1 MYFYTGLTKTDTMLS
16 KKLKLIVSFA
26 ALLLVAANTNVL
38 AQTVDEKVSTLEGK
52 VDGVADRTT
61 ELENTVSNLAKLKIS
76 GYVQPQWNW
85 QDVDSLGNQ
94 LNSRNA
100 FSIRRGRVKFVHKS
114 GDIGATIYPDITE
127 NGVILKEVFANWDI
141 TKQLT
146 VYMGSMNRPF
156 GYEIAYSSSSREVT
170 ERSLAEQR
178 LFNGERDLGLQLT
191 YNPTIGGIK
200 PTIELGL
207 FNGSDNFGAGPV
219 GGLFG
224 SNNKLG
230 FTGDPAGT
238 VIGSNTYS
246 SPISGADSAFKV
258 SVNAAV
264 GKESVLSLNT
274 GTGVAIGQPA
284 KELIGHFRVPF
295 LVSDEFSFDIGASI
309 SLGGITEPSDIV
321 AKYDGTN
328 GALQLHKAESP
339 KAGHSFNNQNNTFL
353 QTNRSIIG
361 VDGQFYLSI
370 LPFGGTIL
378 KGELYT
384 GQMPFYGSAYLFT
397 TADVATHGAPV
408 ASTVYKKML
417 GFYGMLVQNLMDNL
431 QIAVR
436 YESFDP
442 NTQVAGTNFAF
453 LDGAGKAQTLLG
465 TRAKS
470 QFGGDL
476 KVSTFTFDINVFVSG
491 SMRLMFDYDMVKT
504 EEYTK
509 VSGATAIA
517 TQPDAKDDRFTFRM
531 QYKF

>member
-1 MYFYTGLTKTDTMLS
+1 MLS

-26 ALLLVAANTNVL
+26 ALLLVVANTNVV
-38 AQTVDEKVSTLEGK
+38 AQTTVEEKVSTLEGK

-114 GDIGATIYPDITE
+114 GDIGATVYPDITE
-127 NGVILKEVFANWDI
+127 NGVVIKEVFANWDI

-191 YNPTIGGIK
+191 YNPTIGDIK

-230 FTGDPAGT
+230 FGFTPIGTGAAYALTTGVT
-238 VIGSNTYS
+238 
-246 SPISGADSAFKV
+246 DSAFKA
-258 SVNAAV
+258 SVNSAL
-264 GKESVLSLNT
+264 GKEGVLTLAAN
-274 GTGVAIGQPA
+274 GAAIGQPA
-284 KELIGHFRVPF
+284 KELIGHLRVPF
-295 LVSDEFSFDIGASI
+295 LISDEFSFDIGGSI
-309 SLGGITEPSDIV
+309 SLGGITEPSDVV
-321 AKYDGTN
+321 AKYDGAN
-328 GALQLHKAESP
+328 GALQLHKSDNT
-339 KAGHSFNNQNNTFL
+339 KAGHSFTNQNNTFL
-353 QTNRSIIG
+353 QTNRSIMG
-361 VDGQFYLSI
+361 VDGQFYLSVF
-370 LPFGGTIL
+370 PFGGTIV

-384 GQMPFYGSAYLFT
+384 GQMPFYGSAFLFT
-397 TADVATHGAPV
+397 TADATALGAPV
-408 ASTVYKKML
+408 ASTVYKKVM
-417 GFYGMLVQNLMDNL
+417 GMYVMLVQNLMDNL
-431 QIAVR
+431 QIAAR
-436 YESFDP
+436 IDSYDP

-453 LDGAGKAQTLLG
+453 LDGAGKAQKLLG
-465 TRAKS
+465 VNAS
-470 QFGGDL
+470 SGFGGDL
-476 KVSTFTFDINVFVSG
+476 KVTTISLDVNVFVSG
-491 SMRLMFDYDMVKT
+491 SMRLMFDYDIVKT
-504 EEYTK
+504 EAFTK
-509 VSGATAIA
+509 VSGTSIA
-517 TQPDAKDDRFTFRM
+517 TVPDAKDDRFTFRM